1 MVEEAPRRKYIAG
14 GNWKSNGSV
23 DSVRKLCNDVL
34 NSMEFSLEHV
44 EVVVAPI
51 SLHITAAKALLNQ
64 NVLVASQN
72 ISAQGNGAFTGEV
85 SAEQVKDAGLEWTI
99 IGHSE
104 RRTLFGE
111 SDELVATKVEKAQAA
126 GLNVILCIGETL
138 AQREAGE
145 TNNVLKV
152 QLDAVKNKVSNWS
165 TIVIAYE
172 PVWAIGT
179 GKTATPEIAQD
190 AHAFIHEWLTTSVS
204 EAVAKATR
212 I

>member
-1 MVEEAPRRKYIAG
+1 M
-14 GNWKSNGSV
+14 
-23 DSVRKLCNDVL
+23 
-34 NSMEFSLEHV
+34 
-44 EVVVAPI
+44 
-51 SLHITAAKALLNQ
+51 
-64 NVLVASQN
+64 
-72 ISAQGNGAFTGEV
+72 
-85 SAEQVKDAGLEWTI
+85 
-99 IGHSE
+99 
-104 RRTLFGE
+104 
-111 SDELVATKVEKAQAA
+111 ATKVEKAQAA

-190 AHAFIHEWLTTSVS
+190 AHAFIREWLTTSVS